1 MTTESAK
8 PSLLILSFSPL
19 ESDARVLKQI
29 ELFRDRY
36 AVTTCGIGEFEREGI
51 DHIRI
56 PDGLAARE
64 LEGKLITLRQY
75 RAAYWRIPA
84 VRWAAKA
91 LRGRRFDIILAN
103 DVEAVPLA
111 LRQRPTFGVHADL
124 HEYSPRL
131 HEQNEAWMRLIKP
144 FWDWVCRRFVSRA
157 SSWST
162 VSGGLARQY
171 EIDFGFAPVVVTNA
185 TPYRDVEPRP
195 VHAPIRLVHSGVCL
209 RNRDLLETIR
219 GVQRSSADCTLDLY
233 LMPNDPVHL
242 EELRAAADE
251 VPGRVRV
258 NAPVPYSEL
267 VTVLQD
273 YDMGIFI
280 LPPNSFS
287 HEWALPNKLFDFVQA
302 RLGIVVGP
310 SPEMADYVRRYGLGL
325 VTEGFDV
332 DDISRALDG
341 LTPEV
346 VADFKRAAQESAHE
360 LGAEVQMRIWD
371 RLIGDLV
378 ERGERR

>member
-8 PSLLILSFSPL
+8 PTLLILSFSPL
-19 ESDARVLKQI
+19 ASDARVLKQI

-36 AVTTCGIGEFEREGI
+36 AVTTCGIGEFDREGV

-103 DVEAVPLA
+103 DVEAVPVAVRL
-111 LRQRPTFGVHADL
+111 RPTFGVHADL
-124 HEYSPRL
+124 HEYTPRL

-144 FWDWVCRRFVSRA
+144 FWDWVCRRYVSRA

-171 EIDFGFAPVVVTNA
+171 EIDFGFAPEVVTNA
-185 TPYRDVEPRP
+185 TPYRDVAPSP
-195 VHAPIRLVHSGVCL
+195 VHSPIRLVHSGVCL

-219 GVQRSSADCTLDLY
+219 GVQGSAANCTLDLY

-242 EELRAAADE
+242 EELRAAAEE
-251 VPGRVRV
+251 VPGRVRIME
-258 NAPVPYSEL
+258 PVPYNEL

-273 YDMGIFI
+273 YDVGIFV

-302 RLGIVVGP
+302 RLGVVVGP
-310 SPEMADYVRRYGLGL
+310 SPEMADYVRRYRLGL
-325 VTEGFDV
+325 VTDGFEV
-332 DDISRALDG
+332 ADISRTLDG
-341 LTPEV
+341 LTAAA
-346 VADFKRAAQESAHE
+346 VADFKQAANDSAE
-360 LGAEVQMRIWD
+360 NLGAEVQVQIWAQLVAG
-371 RLIGDLV
+371 LIHEEDHV
-378 ERGERR
+378 